1 MRLVRT
7 WGAGCAVALA
17 LAGCKGSKE
26 GDGPQGGQ
34 AGAGTALSVQTLAL
48 SPGEVQE
55 AGEYVGTLISR
66 SSISLYPQVAGYV
79 QAIPVRP
86 GSRAQRNE
94 VLLVVDPRR
103 EQAGLRASQAQR
115 ASALAQREFARRT
128 RERSAQLLKE
138 GLQSRQDYDQ
148 AVAQAQQAEASARAI
163 EAQIQSQ
170 RVQLGFYEVS
180 APFAGVVGDI
190 PVKVGDYVTP
200 QTRLTSLDQSKVL
213 ELSVQVP
220 VDRAQR
226 VQVGKTPLEVLDT
239 EGKVLVSAPAFF
251 VAPTPAATTQLVEVK
266 AAFENTGRLRAGQL
280 VRARVVYA
288 SREALTVP
296 TVAVTQISS
305 QSFVYLVGSADG
317 GTVAQRTPL
326 DVGEVT
332 GNDYE
337 VTGGLDAG
345 AQVVVT
351 GLQLLRDGQPIKP
364 TPAKPEGQGVG
375 GASDAGQ

>member
-7 WGAGCAVALA
+7 WGAGWAVALA
-17 LAGCKGSKE
+17 LVGCKGSKDA
-26 GDGPQGGQ
+26 DGPQGGQ
-34 AGAGTALSVQTLAL
+34 AGAGTALPVETLAL
-48 SPGEVQE
+48 APGEVQDSS
-55 AGEYVGTLISR
+55 EYVGTLISR
-66 SSISLYPQVAGYV
+66 SSISIYPQVAGYV

-86 GSRAQRNE
+86 GARAQNGE

-103 EQAGLRASQAQR
+103 EAAGLRATQAQR
-115 ASALAQREFARRT
+115 ASALAQREFARST
-128 RERSAQLLKE
+128 RKRSAQLLKE

-180 APFAGVVGDI
+180 APFDGVVGDI

-226 VQVGKTPLEVLDT
+226 VQVGKTPLEVLDAD
-239 EGKVLVSAPAFF
+239 GKVLVSAPAFF
-251 VAPTPAATTQLVEVK
+251 VAPTPASTTQLVEVK
-266 AAFENTGRLRAGQL
+266 AAFENTERLRAGQL
-280 VRARVVYA
+280 VRVRVVYA
-288 SREALTVP
+288 AREALTVP

-305 QSFVYLVGSADG
+305 QSFVYVVGSADG
-317 GTVAQRTPL
+317 GTIARRTPL
-326 DVGEVT
+326 EVGDVT

-351 GLQLLRDGQPIKP
+351 GLQVLRDGQPIKP